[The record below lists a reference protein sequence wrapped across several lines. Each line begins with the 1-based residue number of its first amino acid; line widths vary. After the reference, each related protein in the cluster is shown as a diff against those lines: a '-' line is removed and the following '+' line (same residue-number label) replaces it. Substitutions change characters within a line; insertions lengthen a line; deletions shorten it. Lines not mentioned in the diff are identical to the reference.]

1 MAHQSALAEAHLA
14 QGRDMNRACPQ
25 DIKVVAPRESQGLL
39 DMCWT
44 RHM

>member
-1 MAHQSALAEAHLA
+1 MAHQSALAEAY
-14 QGRDMNRACPQ
+14 RACPQ